1 MNKLTT
7 LAAISMFAVMMGVAA
22 MSPAMAV
29 PKGNQGAANAIVCH
43 YFQAYMDEDE
53 TIPDPA
59 NSIWA
64 LLWINANAIDGHTIE
79 EEGHEDLVF
88 EGDVNIQEEVDA
100 FAVECNELNTTG

>member
-1 MNKLTT
+1 
-7 LAAISMFAVMMGVAA
+7 
-22 MSPAMAV
+22 
-29 PKGNQGAANAIVCH
+29 
-43 YFQAYMDEDE
+43 
-53 TIPDPA
+53 
-59 NSIWA
+59 